1 MKEGKG
7 GVGQRRRE
15 RDSVKDKRTNS
26 PWLVLNP
33 WSKTTNQIA
42 SYFGLD
48 VSGRFLA
55 LFS

>member
-48 VSGRFLA
+48 VFGRFLA